1 MAPDPSSF
9 DRVFKFVILGAK
21 SVGKKTLLRSFCT
34 EGDDESIWTSL
45 NFDDEKIL
53 IEATVTQKWE
63 ESMSGENDA
72 IALVFSTT
80 DTYSFE
86 YTLELYNQI
95 QKTTEKIPLVFIE
108 NKMDIVEESEMDK
121 TLVEGE
127 TRKKHKRLYRV
138 SALKEFNVMHPFAY
152 LIEKLTRQKKDVNAN
167 ERKQSS
173 SVTSTATSPPLS
185 TEAWVEPVQPENSS
199 AAKRS
204 KNDKCV
210 LM

>member
-1 MAPDPSSF
+1 MAPDPNTF
-9 DRVFKFVILGAK
+9 DRVFKFVILGGK

-45 NFDDEKIL
+45 TVDDEKVL

-63 ESMSGENDA
+63 EGMSKENDA

-80 DTYSFE
+80 DIYSFE
-86 YTLELYNQI
+86 YTLELYKEI

-108 NKMDIVEESEMDK
+108 NKMDIVEESQMDK

-127 TRKKHKRLYRV
+127 TKKKHKRLYRV

-173 SVTSTATSPPLS
+173 SVTSSTTSPPSS
-185 TEAWVEPVQPENSS
+185 TEAWVDPVPTENS
-199 AAKRS
+199 AVVPPPK
-204 KNDKCV
+204 KDKCI